1 MKKEEQRR
9 INESVE
15 DFLKYYNIEIEKHP
29 VTSASRLRTCK
40 AVVYDSDFFLVLKS
54 YNTVVAVIDKD
65 EGILYD
71 FSRLV
76 YGYTATTAKHIAKF
90 ANDYDVPPSDRYIWK
105 EVK

>member
-1 MKKEEQRR
+1 MVLVTSEQAKQEKENKAMKKEEQRR

-15 DFLKYYNIEIEKHP
+15 DFL
-29 VTSASRLRTCK
+29 
-40 AVVYDSDFFLVLKS
+40 VLKS
-54 YNTVVAVIDKD
+54 YNTVVAVIDKE

-76 YGYTATTAKHIAKF
+76 YGYTSTTDQHIAKF
-90 ANDYDVPPSDRYIWK
+90 ANEFDKVYDRYIWK